1 MFHYARFLGHQDH
14 HPKKKNKERK
24 SEFVYE
30 KNLTVDWNDIK

>member
-14 HPKKKNKERK
+14 HQKKKKERK